1 MIDETLHLNLQAA
14 KAERVP
20 CAILRAIML
29 ALFAASLMGMILPL
43 APSASAQET
52 QRAKDIGNKMLC
64 VCGCNEILTA
74 CNHVGC
80 TYSHAMLKEID
91 DRIARGDSDS
101 LIFQSFVQEYGPKV
115 LASPPASGFN
125 LAAWIIPVVVPM
137 AALLILWFVVRR
149 WRERAV
155 LSPAGGPP
163 ISAEFLSQARRESGR
178 ESDE

>member
-1 MIDETLHLNLQAA
+1 MTEAMPNPNT
-14 KAERVP
+14 K
-20 CAILRAIML
+20 RARRSL
-29 ALFAASLMGMILPL
+29 LSGFGVALFAASLLGALLPL
-43 APSASAQET
+43 ASSVSAQET
-52 QRAKDIGNKMLC
+52 QRAKEIGNKMLC

-101 LIFQSFVQEYGPKV
+101 LIFQSFVQQYGPKV

-125 LAAWIIPVVVPM
+125 LTAWIVPVLVPIM
-137 AALLILWFVVRR
+137 ALFILWQVVRR
-149 WRERAV
+149 WRQRAV
-155 LSPAGGPP
+155 LSPAGGPAIP
-163 ISAEFLSQARRESGR
+163 NEFLDRARFESGR